1 MTKMRALALFTVMA
15 FLFLLPTAASAQQIP
30 PHVFI
35 GMAVLNGLEALVGT
49 VVTAYIDGVVQGS
62 TTVRDGG
69 AYTLVVNQST
79 GTGLTFK
86 IGSLNAAETSTWEQG
101 GGTVLNLNAVSVV
114 TTPLSG
120 PILGLQGPQG
130 KVGSPGPAGPAGR
143 QGEEGPAGPVGSVG
157 ATGAVG
163 PAGPAGPA
171 GHAGA
176 AGPVGPRGGTLFGIV
191 ALIVSAIAAGLAI
204 FTAYLRH

>member
-35 GMAVLNGLEALVGT
+35 GRAVLNGLEALVGT

-69 AYTLVVNQST
+69 SYTLVVNKGT
-79 GTGLTFK
+79 GTSRTFK
-86 IGSLNAAETSTWEQG
+86 IGSLDAAETSTWEQG

-114 TTPLSG
+114 TTPQG
-120 PILGLQGPQG
+120 APIPGLLGPQG
-130 KVGSPGPAGPAGR
+130 EVGPAGSAGRQGEVGPAGPA
-143 QGEEGPAGPVGSVG
+143 GSVG

-163 PAGPAGPA
+163 PAGPAGAEGPA
-171 GHAGA
+171 
-176 AGPVGPRGGTLFGIV
+176 GPRGSTLFGIV
-191 ALIVSAIAAGLAI
+191 SLIVSVIAASLAI
-204 FTAYLRH
+204 FTAYLRR